1 MNDTILGTRGFLSH
15 RVEYLRVGTASAEA
29 TSVEG
34 EINRE
39 IKIHVY
45 SKRQTSDSS

>member
-34 EINRE
+34 AR
-39 IKIHVY
+39 
-45 SKRQTSDSS
+45 